1 MKRKLPYYLAGMMLF
16 LCLWMFVPGKA
27 AAANNY
33 TITYADVYGTQIA
46 TEQVTEGS
54 AISLPAETD
63 LLAWIYDDCRMA
75 TTALIPTRDMTITAI
90 HNADVSAKGTLDS
103 GNIIWFIYDT
113 KLYVTG
119 NGTISLLDKYST
131 GTKKYGFSVSSFSAE
146 QPAVAASFKTAQAI
160 GDEKTTGWGTLTVPE
175 DTRKV
180 NLNVS
185 RPISFAGATVGAT
198 SPSLEAC
205 TPWSDYAEDIVE
217 AYFSDD
223 IKLSGNLTL
232 FFNPNSAALLP
243 NNIQDSIFSN
253 LNTIHMYADTSGVT
267 RMGGMYAKMPALTQI
282 FVRDGAT
289 FNMASVTDAAAMFYG
304 DEALLCEF
312 ANSLVNSMDNLEN
325 VKDARYMFFGCKSL
339 HQPNVKS
346 WNVSGIEDAS
356 FMFAGCNDLGLTCN
370 AAANTN
376 KYDISSW
383 NLGNAYS
390 TAFMFAGGKI
400 DYAKPSSNF
409 WGGSGNGY
417 NVLTGDVDANALN
430 LVKDQV
436 TVYMFANNKNITG
449 FTLTTAMPVL
459 QDASGMV
466 AWCSKMSKVDMQGFS
481 APVLENAIAMFFGSC
496 EGEGGTL
503 SFKNASLPILS
514 DARYMFYN
522 TGYSDI
528 DFEGCALLKLTN
540 TQGMFASCDN
550 LQSLGRDGAQT
561 WNLSL
566 NTDASYMFAGDR
578 NLKAVNTANWG
589 MDTVADIS
597 HMFEDCER
605 LTSVQ
610 VAGWNVGALKYME
623 GAFYNSGIT
632 SFSAPSWNAVS
643 LENAFM
649 ALAQCPNLAAVSMD
663 GWKLNSLVNAA
674 GMFKDDSS
682 LSEISISGSAPNM
695 EDCSGMFMG
704 CVSLK
709 KAVVPK
715 LLSAK
720 TSNASY
726 MFDADMALTTV
737 DAGNWT
743 TSGVVYGQA
752 MFRDCTSLSSLM
764 SGSGA
769 TYTALQ
775 DAGCMYKN
783 CKSLPSDALQAAVNR
798 MKPAALKDAY
808 ETFCGA
814 ELLKSIDLS
823 GVSLASVTD
832 MTRMLA
838 QEGNELTVIK
848 VPSDFATG
856 ITDMTVG
863 GENIFRVGTA
873 TVTDFTIAGT
883 MIPANLKKYDW
894 SSDKREFLKDG
905 GAFVNDVA
913 GTTYFFT
920 KKSQETVKLK
930 EDAQST
936 FKLQNTPLPVTFSW
950 KKGESALDTVTNTH
964 STNDEGT
971 YTVTAALADIKNG
984 GTIIKKFTLV
994 KADYISSISAE
1005 YTGDPIPIGDN
1016 YTKKDVIVKVYQ
1028 NGSKDT
1034 YTVLGVD
1041 DFEVDSLKVTKVGDN
1056 TYTATYIDPDKT
1068 TFTDEFTVPGKRVIG
1083 EIKAVYNGPVIR
1095 AGNNY
1100 DSANVTLTAY
1110 YADDTK
1116 HEEGFEVKAS
1126 GFSSLKV
1133 KDRGD
1138 NTFYAYYK
1146 DKTNGN
1152 KEFEAPFVVKGYLP
1166 VKSISAEY
1174 NGPAI
1179 VVGNNYDKAHVIVT
1193 LNFDEDIKDQTTKEF
1208 ALDSLKVTQVGDNS
1222 YKASFTDEYGSVYS
1236 DTFVVKGIEKK
1247 PEDKNPPSNGDDGSK
1262 DTDNG
1267 TDTSGGD
1274 TRSADIYT
1282 GTGDGGSAAPAATTA
1297 GAVKTGDD
1305 QNLIG
1310 WIFSGVVIVLLLG
1323 ATVVYVIRFKKR
1335 KNQ

>member
-1 MKRKLPYYLAGMMLF
+1 MKRKLPYYLASMMLLLCFWIF
-16 LCLWMFVPGKA
+16 LPEKA
-27 AAANNY
+27 DAANNY
-33 TITYADVYGTQIA
+33 TITYVDVYGTQIS

-54 AISLPAETD
+54 AVSLPAETD

-75 TTALIPTRDMTITAI
+75 TAALIPTKDMTITAI

-103 GNIIWFIYDT
+103 GNIVWFIYDT

-119 NGTISLLDKYST
+119 DGTISLLDKYIT
-131 GTKKYGFSVSSFSAE
+131 GTKKYGSSVSSFSAE
-146 QPAVAASFKTAQAI
+146 QPAVATSFKGAQAV
-160 GDEKTTGWGTLTVPE
+160 GDEKNTGWGELTVPE
-175 DTRKV
+175 NDRKV
-180 NLNVS
+180 TLNVS
-185 RPISFAGATVGAT
+185 RPISFAGATVGAI
-198 SPSLEAC
+198 SPSLEAS
-205 TPWSDYAEDIVE
+205 TPWSDYAGDIVE

-223 IKLSGNLTL
+223 IKLSGNLTF
-232 FFNPNSAALLP
+232 FFNPKSTTLLSD
-243 NNIQDSIFSN
+243 NIQNSIFTN
-253 LNTIHMYADTSGVT
+253 LNTIYMYADTSGVT

-282 FVRDGAT
+282 FVRNGAKYDMT
-289 FNMASVTDAAAMFYG
+289 SVTDASAMFYG
-304 DEALLCEF
+304 DESLLCGF
-312 ANSLVNSMDNLEN
+312 DNSLVNSMDNLGN
-325 VKDARYMFFGCKSL
+325 VQDTRYMFFGCKSL

-370 AAANTN
+370 AAENTN

-390 TAFMFAGGKI
+390 TAFMFAGSKI

-409 WGGSGNGY
+409 WGSSGNGY
-417 NVLTGDVDANALN
+417 NVIAGDIDVNALN
-430 LVKDQV
+430 LIKDQV

-449 FTLTTAMPVL
+449 LTLTSAMPVL
-459 QDASGMV
+459 QDTSGMA
-466 AWCSKMSKVDMQGFS
+466 AWCRNMKKVDMQGFS

-496 EGEGGTL
+496 EGDGGTF
-503 SFKNASLPILS
+503 SFKNASLSALS
-514 DARYMFYN
+514 DTRYMFYDS
-522 TGYSDI
+522 GYSSI
-528 DFEGCALLKLTN
+528 DFDGCALLKLIN

-550 LQSLGRDGAQT
+550 LQSLGNEGAGT
-561 WNLSL
+561 WNLSMD
-566 NTDASYMFAGDR
+566 TDASYMFAGDR
-578 NLKAVNTANWG
+578 RLKAINTAGWG
-589 MDTVADIS
+589 MDAVKDIS
-597 HMFEDCER
+597 HMYENCET

-610 VAGWNVGALKYME
+610 GANWNVGALQNME

-632 SFSAPSWNAVS
+632 SFSAPSWNTVS

-649 ALAQCPNLAAVSMD
+649 AFAQCKNLTSVSMD
-663 GWKLNSLVNAA
+663 GWKLDSLVTAA
-674 GMFKDDSS
+674 GMFKDDSL

-704 CVSLK
+704 CTSLK
-709 KAVVPK
+709 KAAVPK

-726 MFDADMALTTV
+726 MFDADAALTAV

-743 TSGVVYGQA
+743 TSGVIFGQA
-752 MFRDCTSLSSLM
+752 MFRDCSSLSALT

-783 CKSLPSDALQAAVNR
+783 CRSLPSDALQAAVNR
-798 MKPAALKDAY
+798 MRPVALKDAY
-808 ETFCGA
+808 ETFYGA

-823 GVSLASVTD
+823 GMSLASVTD

-838 QEGNELTVIK
+838 QNGNKLTVIK
-848 VPSDFATG
+848 VSSDFATG
-856 ITDMTVG
+856 ITDMSVG
-863 GENIFRVGTA
+863 GKNIFQVGADTI
-873 TVTDFTIAGT
+873 TDFTVAGT
-883 MIPANLKKYDW
+883 MIPANLKNYDW
-894 SSDKREFLKDG
+894 SLDKRTFLKDG

-920 KKSQETVKLK
+920 KTAQESVNLK

-936 FKLQNTPLPVTFSW
+936 FKLQNTPLPISFSW

-964 STNDEGT
+964 STKDAGT
-971 YTVTAALADIKNG
+971 YTVTASLKDLKNG
-984 GTIIKKFTLV
+984 GTITKKFTLV
-994 KADYISSISAE
+994 KADYISSISAD

-1016 YTKKDVIVKVYQ
+1016 YAKKDVLVKVYQ
-1028 NGSKDT
+1028 NGNKDT
-1034 YTVLGVD
+1034 YTVLGAD
-1041 DFEVDSLKVTKVGDN
+1041 DFDVDSLKVTKVGDN
-1056 TYTATYIDPDKT
+1056 TYTATYIDPDKN
-1068 TFTDEFTVPGKRVIG
+1068 TFTDEFVVPGKRVIG
-1083 EIKAVYNGPVIR
+1083 EVKAVYNGPVIR

-1146 DKTNGN
+1146 DKTNNN
-1152 KEFEAPFVVKGYLP
+1152 KEFEAPFIVKGYLP
-1166 VKSISAEY
+1166 VKSISADY
-1174 NGPAI
+1174 TGPEI
-1179 VVGNNYDKAHVIVT
+1179 IVGNNYDKAHVIVT
-1193 LNFDEDIKDQTTKEF
+1193 LHFDEGIKDQTTKDF
-1208 ALDSLKVTQVGDNS
+1208 AVDSLKVTQVGDNS
-1222 YKASFTDEYGSVYS
+1222 YKASFTDEYGSVFS

-1247 PEDKNPPSNGDDGSK
+1247 NEENTSSGNS
-1262 DTDNG
+1262 DTASPDNEVDM
-1267 TDTSGGD
+1267 TASSD
-1274 TRSADIYT
+1274 TRSAEIYT
-1282 GTGDGGSAAPAATTA
+1282 GTGDGGSAAAPAATTA

-1305 QNLIG
+1305 QNLVG
-1310 WIFSGVVIVLLLG
+1310 WIFSGIVIVILLG
-1323 ATVVYVIRFKKR
+1323 AAVVYVIRFKKR
-1335 KNQ
+1335 KNE